1 MAPCVSSP
9 SGQRNLD
16 ARSAE
21 VKADDLAHVEGCI
34 RVIDGWPKPG
44 VSFKDLS
51 GLMADARAFRV
62 VVDALA
68 SAVES
73 DQVDAVVGI
82 EARGFPYG
90 AALAY
95 RLGAGF
101 ITMRK
106 PGKLPGP
113 VLAREYELEY
123 GTATLELHADAVGE
137 GRRVVIVDDV
147 LATGGTAEAA
157 VRLVE
162 SAGGVALAMLVIMDL
177 PALGGRDR
185 MTAHG
190 VRVHTVLAG

>member
-1 MAPCVSSP
+1 M
-9 SGQRNLD
+9 N
-16 ARSAE
+16 
-21 VKADDLAHVEGCI
+21 ADDLAHVNACI

-51 GLMADARAFRV
+51 GLMADDRAFRT

-68 SAVES
+68 QAVEG
-73 DQVDAVVGI
+73 DHIDAVIGI

-123 GTATLELHADAVGE
+123 GTATLELHADAVGA
-137 GRRVVIVDDV
+137 GHHVVIVDDV

-162 SAGGVALAMLVIMDL
+162 SAGGHPVAVLVIMDL
-177 PALGGRDR
+177 PQLGGRAR
-185 MTAHG
+185 MHHHG
-190 VRVHTVLAG
+190 VRVHSLLFDERA

>member
-1 MAPCVSSP
+1 M
-9 SGQRNLD
+9 D
-16 ARSAE
+16 AS
-21 VKADDLAHVEGCI
+21 DLEHVHRCI
-34 RVIDGWPKPG
+34 RVVEGWPKPG

-62 VVDALA
+62 VVDDLA
-68 SAVES
+68 AAVAS
-73 DQVDAVVGI
+73 DQIDAVVGI

-90 AALAY
+90 AALAD

-137 GRRVVIVDDV
+137 GHRVVIVDDV

-157 VRLVE
+157 VTLVE
-162 SAGGVALAMLVIMDL
+162 AAGGIPVAMLVIMDL
-177 PALGGRDR
+177 PALGGNAR
-185 MTAHG
+185 MSNHG